1 MDTERKSRPPSW
13 LIPAM
18 VTVAVAT
25 MGIGGWLSLR
35 QLGPAIG
42 ASGTADPDQ
51 PDQSSAD
58 SIPVRDAPAAV
69 HGRKS
74 PRDYALPVFPTA
86 FDFHSME
93 MGEQGGSAAFS
104 VKQGSA
110 AEICRYYIQQLGAG
124 GWEYRWKSETSASP
138 GDSAHPITL
147 KGNRVRWID
156 WKKRKQLTLLALNDT
171 QKGRSA
177 QAVLSW
183 ATVPGFGKP
192 ATGTGSRA
200 AKIGAQGPNAGVNK
214 P

>member
-1 MDTERKSRPPSW
+1 MDTERKSGSPSW
-13 LIPAM
+13 LLPVIA
-18 VTVAVAT
+18 TVAVAT

-35 QLGPAIG
+35 RLGPAISASSQAG
-42 ASGTADPDQ
+42 ANQ
-51 PDQSSAD
+51 PEQPVGDTIPVAD
-58 SIPVRDAPAAV
+58 SPAAV
-69 HGRKS
+69 HGRKT
-74 PRDYALPVFPTA
+74 PKDYALPVYPSA

-93 MGEQGGSAAFS
+93 MGREAGSAAFS
-104 VKQGSA
+104 VKQGTA

-124 GWEYRWKSETSASP
+124 GWEYRWKSDTSASP

-147 KGNRVRWID
+147 KGTRVRWID

-183 ATVPGFGKP
+183 ATVPGLGKL
-192 ATGTGSRA
+192 GTG
-200 AKIGAQGPNAGVNK
+200 GQGSGGGGKK